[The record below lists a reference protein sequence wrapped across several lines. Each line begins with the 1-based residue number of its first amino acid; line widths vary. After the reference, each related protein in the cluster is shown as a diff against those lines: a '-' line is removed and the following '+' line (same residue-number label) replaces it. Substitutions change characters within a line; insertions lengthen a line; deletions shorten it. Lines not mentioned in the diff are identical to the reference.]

1 MKPNLLTMI
10 AVVAVLLPAVALG
23 ADPIAPANQPAQAAG
38 ASTVVDTFPGLAS
51 GSLTYARA
59 ADLPAGV
66 LVKSGDLSVS
76 AKQLDD
82 EIAKAPESVQGQL
95 RKNGFFLV
103 EQLVAR
109 QLLIREAKA
118 AGAAAD
124 ADERTQLRALLQSI
138 AAKVSASDEEVA
150 AFYTKNKDMFDG
162 ADLASA
168 KTFIKDL
175 VLQQKQQDAVDSHV
189 RTLGQRATIE
199 VSTAWVKQQAALAQ
213 DNPVDK
219 ARASGKPSIVDFGAK
234 GCIPCDKLAPI
245 LETLRTKYEGRANV
259 VFVSVREEQVLAAR
273 YGIQSIPVQIFFDK
287 QGKEVSRHVGFY
299 PQEAIEKQLAE
310 MGVK

>member
-10 AVVAVLLPAVALG
+10 AVVAVLLPAAALG
-23 ADPIAPANQPAQAAG
+23 ADQISRTGQPVPAAAAP
-38 ASTVVDTFPGLAS
+38 TVSDTFPSLAS
-51 GSLTYARA
+51 GALTHARIA
-59 ADLPAGV
+59 ELPAGS
-66 LVKSGDLSVS
+66 LVRAGELAIT

-82 EIAKAPESVQGQL
+82 EIAKVPEAVRDQL

-118 AGAAAD
+118 AGSAAD
-124 ADERTQLRALLQSI
+124 ADERMQLRALLESI
-138 AAKVSASDEEVA
+138 AAKVSVSDEEIA

-162 ADLASA
+162 AELASA
-168 KTFIKDL
+168 KTFIKDM

-189 RTLGQRATIE
+189 RTLGRRVTIE
-199 VSTAWVKQQAALAQ
+199 VSSAWAKQQAVLAQ

-219 ARASGKPSIVDFGAK
+219 ARASGKPSVVDFGAK

-245 LETLRTKYEGRANV
+245 LETLRTKYEARANV

-287 QGKEVSRHVGFY
+287 QGKEVFRHVGFY